1 MEFWRG
7 SVFYEI
13 YMKSFQDSNGDG
25 LGDFVGLTSRLDY
38 LADLGVNGIW
48 LTPFYPSPQVDNG
61 YDVSDYCEIN
71 PDYGNMTDFR
81 EFMKAADERGIKV
94 IIDLVLNHSS
104 TEHVWFKES
113 RKNKTNSKRDYYIWR
128 EKPNNWESFF
138 GGSAWELDD
147 LTGEYYYHSFAKEQA
162 DLNWSN
168 QAVRAEIEQILAFWL
183 NEGVAGFRLDVINNL
198 TLVLEFPDNPVVD
211 GEMEH
216 VYDRNQQGLEQ
227 ALEDIAS
234 FCRKER
240 EVFLV
245 GEISS
250 DKLPEIA
257 KYSSEKMLDVTF
269 NFNFGSV
276 EQIDAKSVFTL
287 LNEMETAL
295 NEGQWPTLFFG
306 SHDMSRFLTRL
317 ADGNLSKTK
326 LLAFL
331 MLTAKGV
338 PFIYYGEEV
347 GLPDLPFS
355 SVKEMRDIQGTNA
368 YYQALKTGS
377 NEEDALKIAIGKTR
391 DKARGPMVFPDK
403 RPFTLDEPWIK
414 MASLKEEETLSM
426 WQFYKTLLAF
436 RKAHDFK
443 EKEYAFLRLDG
454 EILSYQRGEFLF
466 LLHFGEG
473 KVLYPLSG
481 QKQLVFGEADML
493 ETGIRLGAYTG
504 IALRVED

>member
-25 LGDFVGLTSRLDY
+25 LGDFKGLTSRLDY
-38 LADLGVNGIW
+38 LADLGIDGIW
-48 LTPFYPSPQVDNG
+48 LTPFYPSQQVDNG

-81 EFMKAADERGIKV
+81 EFMKAADARGIKV

-104 TEHVWFKES
+104 TEHAWFKES
-113 RKNKTNSKRDYYIWR
+113 RMNKTNPKRDYYIWR

-138 GGSAWELDD
+138 GGSAWELDE

-162 DLNWSN
+162 DLNWAN
-168 QAVRAEIEQILAFWL
+168 QAVQAEMEQVLAFWL

-198 TLVLEFPDNPVVD
+198 TLVLEFPDNPVVE

-216 VYDRNQQGLEQ
+216 VYDRNQRGLEQ
-227 ALEDIAS
+227 ALEHIAT

-257 KYSSEKMLDVTF
+257 KYSSKKMLDVTF

-276 EQIDAKSVFTL
+276 EQIDAKSVFTS
-287 LNEMETAL
+287 LNEMETEL
-295 NEGQWPTLFFG
+295 QEGQWPTLFFG
-306 SHDMSRFLTRL
+306 SHDMSRYTTRL
-317 ADGNLSKTK
+317 ADGNLIKTK

-338 PFIYYGEEV
+338 PFIYYGEEM
-347 GLPDLPFS
+347 GMPDLTFS
-355 SVKEMRDIQGTNA
+355 SVEEMRDIQGTAA
-368 YYQALKTGS
+368 YYQALQRGKAETQ
-377 NEEDALKIAIGKTR
+377 ALESAIEKTR
-391 DKARGPMVFPDK
+391 DKARGPMVFPDGK
-403 RPFTLDEPWIK
+403 PFTSGEPWIK
-414 MASLKEEETLSM
+414 TASLQEKEALSM
-426 WQFYKTLLAF
+426 WHFYKELLTF
-436 RKAHDFK
+436 RKEQDFK
-443 EKEYAFLRLDG
+443 DKEYTSLKLDG
-454 EILSYQRGEFLF
+454 EILSYQRGKILF

-473 KVLYPLSG
+473 EVVYPFRG
-481 QKQLVFGEADML
+481 QGRLVFGEADML
-493 ETGIRLGAYTG
+493 ETGIKIGAHAG